1 MDLSNPSSLF
11 LRPGMA
17 EVLRVL
23 AGTTS
28 PLTGRTV
35 ARLSGTSHAGAAKV
49 LVKLVRHGVV
59 DSQHAGSANLYRL
72 NRDHLLVAPLLVLL
86 RASERLEASLAAE
99 LRSWTVPCDGA
110 VLFGSAARRDGGAGS
125 DVDILLIRP
134 KGVEMADEVWRDQ
147 REGAAAKVH
156 GWTDGGS
163 SGHPRLCGRS
173 LDYVRFRNEG
183 SLPCRPRTRG
193 AARSAAGSTRVGE
206 EQAVRCDAGSRHVV
220 AVMAHGR

>member
-35 ARLSGTSHAGAAKV
+35 ARLAGLSTAGAAKV
-49 LVKLVRHGVV
+49 LVTLVRHGVV

-72 NRDHLLVAPLLVLL
+72 NRGHLLVAPLLVLL
-86 RASERLEASLAAE
+86 STSERLEAGIAAE
-99 LRSWTVPCDGA
+99 LRSWTVPCAGA
-110 VLFGSAARRDGGAGS
+110 VLFGSAARRDGGIGS

-134 KGVEMADEVWRDQ
+134 EGVEVADEVWRDQ
-147 REGAAAKVH
+147 CEGTAAKVH
-156 GWTDGGS
+156 EWTG
-163 SGHPRLCGRS
+163 
-173 LDYVRFRNEG
+173 N
-183 SLPCRPRTRG
+183 PCAWMEFSTGEFADLMAG
-193 AARSAAGSTRVGE
+193 ADPFVGE
-206 EQAVRCDAGSRHVV
+206 LRLDGRWVITPPPALRR
-220 AVMAHGR
+220 MAQLREIPE